1 MEKSAARVL
10 SIGIAFEPDVLLSH
24 RYFKVFRAQTHF
36 SSEQGLMFAVL
47 TDAVE
52 CYQKHLDSNK
62 SRARRKLFNE
72 AEAWIASP
80 ESSWPF
86 SFEYICET
94 LNLDPSYIRVGLM
107 RWRHGRELR
116 KSSRRRVRES
126 LRYRNRVK
134 YHRLYNPKK
143 RDAPLA
149 F

>member
-1 MEKSAARVL
+1 MEKSAARVFPM
-10 SIGIAFEPDVLLSH
+10 GVAFEPDVLISH
-24 RYFKVFRAQTHF
+24 LYFKVFRTRSHF

-52 CYQKHLDSNK
+52 CYQKHVGAK
-62 SRARRKLFNE
+62 TRARRKLFSE
-72 AEAWIASP
+72 ANDWIASP

-94 LNLDPSYIRVGLM
+94 LNLDPSYLRIGLT
-107 RWRHGRELR
+107 RWRHDHELR
-116 KSSRRRVRES
+116 KSSHRRVRES

-134 YHRLYNPKK
+134 YNRLYSSKR

-149 F
+149 L